1 MGGHSRETSVL
12 GRKVAISLRSQC
24 AGNACQR
31 LVKQKPERGISSV
44 PMAVA
49 TGARSPTIQIDPRPT
64 SLWPA
69 ILSPTIYRTHRPPL
83 NPVRSRGHYHNHRH
97 IAGVS
102 VRAVEPMTSGSC
114 SQPSSKRT
122 TRHSVSSC
130 RPQLNRHQQRR
141 SQVITNRPH
150 RVAISTGR
158 SLTTTASRPVTDVG
172 ATNPPPGTMTF
183 STRYPLDYQSVFID
197 SCVGY
202 SLASSGGRS
211 PCSSR
216 RAMSRTNKRTCRTR
230 SSRSL
235 YA

>member
-1 MGGHSRETSVL
+1 MPTFGQTEAGTWHLVGPDGCRY
-12 GRKVAISLRSQC
+12 GRAF
-24 AGNACQR
+24 ADN
-31 LVKQKPERGISSV
+31 
-44 PMAVA
+44 
-49 TGARSPTIQIDPRPT
+49 TDRSPANIVMSSNIVAYDLPDTPT
-64 SLWPA
+64 ATQSSS
-69 ILSPTIYRTHRPPL
+69 I
-83 NPVRSRGHYHNHRH
+83 
-97 IAGVS
+97 
-102 VRAVEPMTSGSC
+102 SGSL
-114 SQPSSKRT
+114 SQPSSHSGRFGPRGRT
-122 TRHSVSSC
+122 DDQRLVLSTQLQENDSPLCESC

-141 SQVITNRPH
+141 SRVITNRPH